1 MKIEINDN
9 SLSTY
14 SIEDNWLP
22 ILSQYASATIPDL
35 SVNHDDF
42 FSIPLVDEN
51 QLNKKDILFF
61 IENSRIH
68 TTNIGGFIGLKNKEQ
83 EYLDIW
89 IKSRFDSSEEQY
101 FVKYMLSKI
110 LGIELLEELRA
121 RTSIGGNFDF
131 LIFLFPKYLRL
142 ALSQGLFRTYRYIEY
157 NNSTPKG
164 RIDIQRNLAI
174 NTPFRGNIAYSFREY
189 TQHNTLMLLIREVIQ
204 IIQFNYPFI
213 YNNHSFKQDCLIIKD
228 CSSEFGKY
236 SKWHLIELNSRP
248 ITNPYF
254 TEYES
259 LRRLCIQILKNEE
272 IEFNESSTDEI
283 YGVIYDLS
291 WVWEE
296 YLNVILES
304 SNEIKGKYN
313 QSITHSQNRSRVNG
327 ISPFEEVNYK
337 WYPDYYIEDKIVI
350 DAKYKNYSNKEEDS
364 KRDDYMQII
373 SYMHILNAEKG
384 VIVYPTISNEDKKKE
399 LKLNGSEDKILE
411 IPLIIPQKC
420 NNFKEFSAQIKDS
433 EKKLLEHLLD

>member
-9 SLSTY
+9 SLSNY
-14 SIEDNWLP
+14 SIDDNWLP
-22 ILSQYASATIPDL
+22 VLAKYAGTSIPEL
-35 SVNHDDF
+35 SVNHEDF
-42 FSIPLVDEN
+42 FSIPLVDEEL
-51 QLNKKDILFF
+51 LNKKDRLFF
-61 IENSRIH
+61 IENSKIH
-68 TTNIGGFIGLKNKEQ
+68 ATNIGGFIGLKNKANDN
-83 EYLDIW
+83 LDIW
-89 IKSRFDSSEEQY
+89 IKSRFDSSKEQY

-110 LGIELLEELRA
+110 LGIELLDDLHA
-121 RTSIGGNFDF
+121 KTSVEGYFDF

-142 ALSQGLFRTYRYIEY
+142 ALSQGLFRTYRYIDY
-157 NNSTPKG
+157 NNSSPKG

-174 NTPFRGNIAYSFREY
+174 NIPFRGNIAYSFREY

-204 IIQFNYPFI
+204 IIQINYPFI
-213 YNNHSFKQDCLIIKD
+213 YNNPSFKQDCLIIKD
-228 CSSEFGKY
+228 CSCEFGKY
-236 SKWHLIELNSRP
+236 SKWHLIDLNSRP

-272 IEFNESSTDEI
+272 IEYNESSTDEI

-304 SNEIKGKYN
+304 SHKIKETYN

-327 ISPFEEVNYK
+327 IYPFKARNYK
-337 WYPDYYIEDKIVI
+337 WYPDYYIRDKIVI

-373 SYMHILNAEKG
+373 SYMHILNTEIG

-420 NNFKEFSAQIKDS
+420 NNFKDFSDQIKGS
-433 EKKLLEHLLD
+433 EKKLLEHL